1 MPDHVF
7 SQKVTDSQHINL
19 KPAAPTPH
27 EFAAVDHEWL
37 SAGSLVPPAP
47 SAASSSTQNESVME
61 LLQSAPEPSAV
72 ALMKPLPQLSAVA
85 LADTPHVLSVVA
97 LMQPLARQAPGYG
110 ITTRQSA
117 SHRQLHQQKVQG
129 THYHYL
135 IRMVDIHSLIST
147 DERFSLV

>member
-97 LMQPLARQAPGYG
+97 LMQPLARQAPGVPAA
-110 ITTRQSA
+110 RPRDENEMSA
-117 SHRQLHQQKVQG
+117 V
-129 THYHYL
+129 
-135 IRMVDIHSLIST
+135 MVFIGSVNCFCCWKCG
-147 DERFSLV
+147 FSRPLQTNVR